1 MQHLQTMKTKYLE
14 RAQKNAWKKEVPVI
28 IKKKKKI
35 QTPAV
40 QIEGTPKEGGGNPIF
55 LLGSQKSSC
64 RMKIVQKTFL
74 FVFAVLHLKAVE
86 ILRTQLLYTVYY
98 GLDSNEK

>member
-1 MQHLQTMKTKYLE
+1 
-14 RAQKNAWKKEVPVI
+14 
-28 IKKKKKI
+28 
-35 QTPAV
+35 
-40 QIEGTPKEGGGNPIF
+40 
-55 LLGSQKSSC
+55 
-64 RMKIVQKTFL
+64 MKIVQKTFL

>member
-1 MQHLQTMKTKYLE
+1 M
-14 RAQKNAWKKEVPVI
+14 I
-28 IKKKKKI
+28 FKKKKI
-35 QTPAV
+35 QMPAV
-40 QIEGTPKEGGGNPIF
+40 KIEGTLEEGGGNPIF